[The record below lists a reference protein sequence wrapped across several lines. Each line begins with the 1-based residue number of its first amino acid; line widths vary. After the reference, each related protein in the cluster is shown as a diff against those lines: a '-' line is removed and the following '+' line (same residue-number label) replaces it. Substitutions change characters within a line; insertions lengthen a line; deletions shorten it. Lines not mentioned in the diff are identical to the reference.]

1 MLGKI
6 KPNFTIVWTKKENQE
21 YLSKKISDIFSE
33 KLSTKCRR
41 FPNNYNQKQIAK
53 IFEKG
58 KAKNIL

>member
-33 KLSTKCRR
+33 KL